1 MIILTRQS
9 RQKGQERPRRI
20 EQAGKAPTGQKR
32 QDRIDRKA
40 LTGQHD
46 RQVRTTRARKTGSG
60 KLNHTIGTF
69 LCRQQR
75 ISPCKIQI
83 LYSIDR
89 IDRTALTG
97 QHRKERI
104 DR

>member
-1 MIILTRQS
+1 MKQTGKYVRIEKTRQN
-9 RQKGQERPRRI
+9 
-20 EQAGKAPTGQKR
+20 R
-32 QDRIDRKA
+32 QDSADRTA
-40 LTGQHD
+40 ETGEN
-46 RQVRTTRARKTGSG
+46 RQVRTTGSG

-75 ISPCKIQI
+75 VSPCKIQI

-97 QHRKERI
+97 QHRQERI